1 MKKLI
6 RFIVIVLIAAG
17 LLAFFK
23 PSEENFESWLKNNSS
38 KKRENA
44 KGDNQVEKLVDK
56 GLTTA
61 TQLQVLATYQY
72 ANHHVLAIVDAN
84 ANGEKLTYVG
94 IAGTWVKLP

>member
-1 MKKLI
+1 MKKLV
-6 RFIVIVLIAAG
+6 RFIAVVLIATG

-23 PSEENFESWLKNNSS
+23 PSEGDFESWMKNNSS

-44 KGDNQVEKLVDK
+44 KGNNPVEKLVDK

-72 ANHHVLAIVDAN
+72 SNHHVLAIVKAN
-84 ANGEKLTYVG
+84 ANGEKLTYLG
-94 IAGTWVKLP
+94 LAGTWVKLP

>member
-6 RFIVIVLIAAG
+6 RFIAILLIAAG

-23 PSEENFESWLKNNSS
+23 PSEDNFENWLKNNSS

-44 KGDNQVEKLVDK
+44 KGDNTVEKLVEK

-72 ANHHVLAIVDAN
+72 TNHHVLAIIEAN
-84 ANGEKLTYVG
+84 ANGEELTYVG
-94 IAGTWVKLP
+94 LAGTWVKLP

>member
-6 RFIVIVLIAAG
+6 RFIAIVLIVAG

-23 PSEENFESWLKNNSS
+23 PSEDNFENWLKNNSS

-44 KGDNQVEKLVDK
+44 KGDNTVEKLVDK

-72 ANHHVLAIVDAN
+72 TNHHVLAIIEAN

-94 IAGTWVKLP
+94 LAGTWLILP